1 MKMGIIDLCYNNVM
15 KHSIKESI
23 GSLKGR
29 FRVIKTNSLTDEV
42 ISESPYY
49 ENIVVD
55 GTDTGFNLVLDR
67 LNADNTYSLNI
78 TYLDIGVNTAT
89 PTVADTLTGA
99 SARAAKAS
107 GSVSGSSLTL
117 RFFFASAD
125 LPNGTYYDIKLA
137 IDGTATVNTG
147 RCFSRA
153 LFGSA
158 YTKGTNEDTTIEY
171 VISKA

>member
-1 MKMGIIDLCYNNVM
+1 MKYSMQEKL
-15 KHSIKESI
+15 

-29 FRVIKTNSLTDEV
+29 FRVIKTNSLTGDV
-42 ISESPYY
+42 ISESPFYD
-49 ENIVVD
+49 NLVVD

-78 TYLDIGVNTAT
+78 TYLDIGTNSTT
-89 PTVADTLTGA
+89 PALSDTLTGA
-99 SARAAKAS
+99 VARTAKQT
-107 GSVSGSSLTL
+107 GTVSGSSLTL

-125 LPNGTYYDIKLA
+125 LANGTYYDIKLA
-137 IDGTATVNTG
+137 IDGTSTVNTG
-147 RCFSRA
+147 KCFSRA